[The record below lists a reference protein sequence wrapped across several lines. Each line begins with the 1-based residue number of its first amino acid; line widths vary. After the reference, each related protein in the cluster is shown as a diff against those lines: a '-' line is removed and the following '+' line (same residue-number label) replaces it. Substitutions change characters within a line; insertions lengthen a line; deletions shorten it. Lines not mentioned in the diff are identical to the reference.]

1 MTLTLILSFVA
12 TAVLY
17 LVTIK
22 QMFHENYADNTW
34 NKDQLID
41 LEHMYK
47 IATHVCALLSYDQL
61 IDLEHIIKPN
71 RDYSKFMVTIKQRGH
86 KILSGQHLKQRASD
100 SP

>member
-61 IDLEHIIKPN
+61 IDLEHIIKSN
-71 RDYSKFMVTIKQRGH
+71 RDYIRFMVTIKQRGH
-86 KILSGQHLKQRASD
+86 N
-100 SP
+100 